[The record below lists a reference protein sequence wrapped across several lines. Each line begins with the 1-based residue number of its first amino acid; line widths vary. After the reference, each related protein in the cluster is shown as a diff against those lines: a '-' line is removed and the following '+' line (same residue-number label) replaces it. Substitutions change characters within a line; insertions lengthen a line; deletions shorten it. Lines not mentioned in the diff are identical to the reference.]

1 MTAFH
6 SFWTRPRRVKNNG
19 TAALPDYEILPMMLS
34 ALTWRQLHGKIT
46 MKTDS
51 VGAEYLKCSNL
62 MGLWDEIDT
71 CLDHVP
77 SDIDPFL
84 FWAAGK
90 LYALNT
96 MDCPCVMLDTD
107 LIIWKDISSRLSYD
121 VVAAHGEPLYED
133 VYPSVDRFTMS
144 EDYHYPEDWDFSLHA
159 ANTAFLYIK
168 NRSFR
173 NYYVQCSVDFMRS
186 LSGGDV
192 TPVTAMCFA
201 EQRILPMCANA
212 YRQSMGYL
220 LDVERVQQQDF
231 ATHIWGYKRTLETS
245 RHERMVFCA
254 MCIKRIIQDF
264 PDYELVIASNSQLKD
279 SYSLY
284 REHAKA

>member
-6 SFWTRPRRVKNNG
+6 SFWTRPRRVKNYG
-19 TAALPDYEILPMMLS
+19 AATLPDYEILPMMLS
-34 ALTWRQLHGKIT
+34 ALTWRQIHGKIT

-51 VGAEYLKCSNL
+51 AGAEYFESSNL
-62 MGLWDEIDT
+62 IGLWDEIDT

-77 SDIDPFL
+77 GDIDPFL

-107 LIIWKDISSRLSYD
+107 LIIWKDISSRLTYD
-121 VVAAHGEPLYED
+121 VVAAHSEALCED
-133 VYPSVDRFTMS
+133 VYPSVDRFKMN
-144 EDYHYPEDWDFSLHA
+144 EDYHYPENWDLSLCA
-159 ANTAFLYIK
+159 ANTAFLYVK
-168 NRSFR
+168 NESFR

-186 LSGGDV
+186 LAGGDV

-201 EQRILPMCANA
+201 EQRILPMCAKA
-212 YRQSMGYL
+212 YGQSMGYL
-220 LDVERVQQQDF
+220 LGVERVRQQDF
-231 ATHIWGYKRTLETS
+231 ATHIWGYKRTLEAS
-245 RHERMVFCA
+245 CQERKAFCV

-264 PDYELVIASNSQLKD
+264 PDYEPVIASNSQLKD

-284 REHAKA
+284 REQTEA